1 METKTGTIAVLGGT
15 GALGSGIAYRLARA
29 GHRVIVGSRDAA
41 RAAEAAK
48 GFNDRV
54 GRQAA
59 CEGALNRDAA
69 AAADLVIL
77 AVPYSTHDALV
88 GEIAGAVD
96 GKIVVDT
103 TVPLVPPK
111 VSITHVLD
119 TGSAA
124 VRTQKALGDG
134 ARVVS
139 ALQNVAAD
147 KLASDE
153 PVECDILVTSDD
165 AEARAVVAGL
175 VGEMG
180 LRAIEAGPLANSIVA
195 EALTSVLIGI
205 NRRLKVPGAGIRI
218 TGIPG

>member
-1 METKTGTIAVLGGT
+1 MEKIGTIAVLGGT

-41 RAAEAAK
+41 RAAEAA
-48 GFNDRV
+48 GEFSARV
-54 GRQAA
+54 GREA

-69 AAADLVIL
+69 ARADLVIL
-77 AVPYSTHDALV
+77 AVPYATHDALV
-88 GEIAGAVD
+88 GEIAGVVD

-111 VSITHVLD
+111 VSVTHVLE

-124 VRTQKALGDG
+124 ARTAQMLGAG
-134 ARVVS
+134 AKVVS

-147 KLASDE
+147 KLSSDE

-165 AEARAVVAGL
+165 AEARAAVAALIG
-175 VGEMG
+175 GMG

>member
-1 METKTGTIAVLGGT
+1 METENKTIAVLGGS

-41 RAAEAAK
+41 RAVEAA
-48 GFNDRV
+48 GEFNARV
-54 GRQAA
+54 GRQN

-69 AAADLVIL
+69 ARADLVIL
-77 AVPYSTHDALV
+77 AVPYATHDALV
-88 GEIAGAVD
+88 GEIADVVA
-96 GKIVVDT
+96 GKVVVDT

-111 VSITHVLD
+111 VSVTHVLK

-124 VRTQKALGDG
+124 QRTAEMLGDG
-134 ARVVS
+134 AKVVS

-147 KLASDE
+147 KLSSDG

-165 AEARAVVAGL
+165 AEARSAVAAL
-175 VGEMG
+175 VSQMG

-205 NRRLKVPGAGIRI
+205 NRRMKVPGAGIRI

>member
-1 METKTGTIAVLGGT
+1 MEKTGTIAVLGGT

-41 RAAEAAK
+41 RAAEAA
-48 GFNDRV
+48 GEFNARV
-54 GRQAA
+54 GREA

-69 AAADLVIL
+69 ARADLVIL
-77 AVPYSTHDALV
+77 AVPYATHDALV
-88 GEIAGAVD
+88 GEIAGVVD

-111 VSITHVLD
+111 ISVTHVLE

-124 VRTQKALGDG
+124 ARTAQMLGTG
-134 ARVVS
+134 AKVVS

-147 KLASDE
+147 KLSSDE

-165 AEARAVVAGL
+165 AEARAAVAALIG
-175 VGEMG
+175 GMG

>member
-41 RAAEAAK
+41 RAAEAAEA
-48 GFNDRV
+48 FNAHV
-54 GRQAA
+54 GRQA

-69 AAADLVIL
+69 AGADLVIL
-77 AVPYSTHDALV
+77 AVPYATHDALV
-88 GEIAGAVD
+88 EEIAGVVG

-111 VSITHVLD
+111 VSVTHVLE

-124 VRTQKALGDG
+124 ARAQKALGDG
-134 ARVVS
+134 AKVVS

-165 AEARAVVAGL
+165 AEARSVVAGL
-175 VGEMG
+175 IGQMG

-195 EALTSVLIGI
+195 EALTSVLIGL

>member
-54 GRQAA
+54 GRQA

-77 AVPYSTHDALV
+77 AVPYATHDALV
-88 GEIAGAVD
+88 GEIAGVVA

-111 VSITHVLD
+111 VSVTHVLD

-134 ARVVS
+134 VKVVS

-165 AEARAVVAGL
+165 AGARAVVAGL